1 VALEGTTRPPKSQFE
16 NLCFDSFIDS
26 LWCPLDAIPGPEVDE
41 AEGAL
46 FYSWFFLAPGFIFLT
61 RSPLA
66 ECQPKLAFSLLDGTF
81 DESERFVNFSAMFEI
96 ITI

>member
-1 VALEGTTRPPKSQFE
+1 V
-16 NLCFDSFIDS
+16 FDSFLDS

-46 FYSWFFLAPGFIFLT
+46 FYSWFFLAPGFIFLI